1 MPMSMKL
8 LFVVVDGAVFDVV
21 ALENVVEVDGVLV
34 VVVVEPGKTLERRE
48 TMS

>member
-1 MPMSMKL
+1 MPMSMKP

-34 VVVVEPGKTLERRE
+34 VVVVEPRKTLERGE

>member
-1 MPMSMKL
+1 MSMKP
-8 LFVVVDGAVFDVV
+8 LFVVVYGAVFDVV

-48 TMS
+48 TML